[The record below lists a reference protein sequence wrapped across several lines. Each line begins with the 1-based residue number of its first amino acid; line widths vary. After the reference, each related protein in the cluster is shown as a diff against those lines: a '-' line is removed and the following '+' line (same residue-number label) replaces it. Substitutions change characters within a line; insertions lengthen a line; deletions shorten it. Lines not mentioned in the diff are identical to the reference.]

1 MAVIKVSKEIWDS
14 ISESDKEKLL
24 AILAEEGVISDQD
37 EIVADASIDA
47 TELRSQL
54 EEHLQGKGNER
65 ENEDCVDKCFA
76 AALGAYNVCTAM
88 GGSSEGCML
97 HADKLYTECIKYC

>member
-14 ISESDKEKLL
+14 ISESGKEKLL
-24 AILAEEGVISDQD
+24 ALLAEKNVISDQD

-47 TELRSQL
+47 AELRAAC
-54 EEHLQGKGNER
+54 EAHLQGKGSER
-65 ENEDCVDKCFA
+65 ENEDCVDRCFA
-76 AALGAYNVCTAM
+76 AALGTFNVCTAM
-88 GGSSEGCML
+88 GGNPDVCME